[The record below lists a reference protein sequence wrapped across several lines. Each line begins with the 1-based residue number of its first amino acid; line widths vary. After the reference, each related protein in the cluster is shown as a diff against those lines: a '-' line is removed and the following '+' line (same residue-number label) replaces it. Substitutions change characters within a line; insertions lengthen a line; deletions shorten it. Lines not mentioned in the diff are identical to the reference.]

1 MVTVHVNRK
10 LLFDEVKGARDLI
23 QKGVVIS
30 ENQGTVFVHN
40 LNHAQ
45 AYINGTITE
54 GTLEEPFKLSTLPAL
69 EVVQSVIAP
78 TAPGA
83 PTLSLLPPFLPVT
96 MEDLG
101 PASKRLAINPEMLVR
116 KAEAVL
122 RHFTNRIS
130 NTELRLQVNNTHA

>member
-1 MVTVHVNRK
+1 MPPKRDGGKSTRDLPTDSDNTDNLRNWTGRPVDKPMWFHVNKK

-54 GTLEEPFKLSTLPAL
+54 GTLEEPFNLSSLPAL
-69 EVVQSVIAP
+69 EAVQSV
-78 TAPGA
+78 
-83 PTLSLLPPFLPVT
+83 
-96 MEDLG
+96 
-101 PASKRLAINPEMLVR
+101 
-116 KAEAVL
+116 
-122 RHFTNRIS
+122 
-130 NTELRLQVNNTHA
+130 Q